1 MISQAIL
8 IAGMTPNKLKKKTAL
23 NTEELSRGD
32 LQMIIAAFAA
42 VFIIGIIAMV
52 LSVVSFQLSQTKE
65 NQEEKS
71 RFKALGKLAAL
82 VTAMSFTLTIVL
94 PVGLPQYK
102 VWQQNKE
109 GEAEL
114 ARAEQNRQIAIQ
126 EAKAKEESAKSLA
139 NAEIIRAQGVAEAN
153 RIIGDSLQ
161 NNDAYIHYLWI
172 EALRESN
179 NEVIY
184 IPTEAGIPITESAR
198 FFKKNQLNQQLNQPN
213 NN

>member
-1 MISQAIL
+1 MMIMVAITFIVGIITMVL
-8 IAGMTPNKLKKKTAL
+8 GVICFQISR
-23 NTEELSRGD
+23 TEEN
-32 LQMIIAAFAA
+32 
-42 VFIIGIIAMV
+42 
-52 LSVVSFQLSQTKE
+52 KE
-65 NQEEKS
+65 DKS
-71 RFKALGKLAAL
+71 RVQAVGKLLAL
-82 VTAMSFTLTIVL
+82 VTAICFTLTVLL

-126 EAKAKEESAKSLA
+126 EARAKEESAKSLA

-172 EALRESN
+172 EALRESH

-198 FFKKNQLNQQLNQPN
+198 FFKKNQLNQPEQNR
-213 NN
+213 